1 MLCRYICVKTK
12 TAQITADL
20 TDEPF
25 LTGDNVRR
33 TIIGPPGPQGPRGQK
48 GDRGA
53 PGYVQSYTHSQSYS
67 QGDSG
72 YGSQR
77 GEVDVGK
84 LTETLD
90 YSNVAKKVTDYIK
103 SE

>member
-1 MLCRYICVKTK
+1 MS
-12 TAQITADL
+12 AQMTSDL

-48 GDRGA
+48 GDRGE
-53 PGYVQSYTHSQSYS
+53 PGYIQNYAQGQSQSHSQS
-67 QGDSG
+67 DSRF
-72 YGSQR
+72 GSQIR
-77 GEVDVGK
+77 QIDVSK

-90 YSNVAKKVTDYIK
+90 YSDVASKVTDYIK